1 MPDLS
6 QPAWAAF
13 FEACQELQLPVNFHI
28 GSSQREMDFYGKT
41 PWPSL
46 GNEAR
51 LALGSANLFLG
62 NARVIGNL
70 IYAGVAERYPGC
82 RFVSVESGVGWVPFY
97 LDARVAR
104 EAGYVWAALS
114 DACHYHAYELAPTAG
129 ELTGWID
136 AVAGLTQCMNQTGPG
151 SVIDSDTDQNQEG
164 RDEGDH

>member
-1 MPDLS
+1 MTPTELLAAARALLADESAATAGGWPRMVALLTRQALEEALS
-6 QPAWAAF
+6 GFWEAHPATAG
-13 FEACQELQLPVNFHI
+13 LS
-28 GSSQREMDFYGKT
+28 GSSRKSQ
-41 PWPSL
+41 
-46 GNEAR
+46 
-51 LALGSANLFLG
+51 LACL
-62 NARVIGNL
+62 
-70 IYAGVAERYPGC
+70 
-82 RFVSVESGVGWVPFY
+82 PFY